1 MGVRDG
7 KKHLEGEQ
15 MNIHPANHLLQL
27 LDRIIAELRHM
38 YPNFNS
44 IPAIDKLNSELIDS
58 RNKLTEHIDDLCV
71 ELAPGE
77 WR

>member
-1 MGVRDG
+1 
-7 KKHLEGEQ
+7 
-15 MNIHPANHLLQL
+15 LLQL

-58 RNKLTEHIDDLCV
+58 RKKLTAHIDDLCV

>member
-1 MGVRDG
+1 
-7 KKHLEGEQ
+7 

-58 RNKLTEHIDDLCV
+58 RKKLTAHIDDLCV